1 MLFDQLLITH
11 PIENKIADAELV
23 GDIDPAC
30 RDDATDESQGADHG
44 SERHAPLT
52 TLFSNKVRADGYP
65 KA

>member
-1 MLFDQLLITH
+1 
-11 PIENKIADAELV
+11 LV

-52 TLFSNKVRADGYP
+52 TLFSNKLRPDGYP
-65 KA
+65 KAW